1 MIYYRYQQKG
11 TINLKI
17 NKLLA
22 GAVILGAAAQL
33 AMHAPIAHADD
44 EKSTLQTLE
53 EEVASLKSNQA
64 SIKIRLANS
73 SEKSLAKAQTLTI
86 QSQLHACEQRL
97 EKAENNLKTE
107 KDRIAEAE
115 RKAEEERKAAEAK
128 AAAEKARK
136 EAIETGKPVA
146 GHNVPDYTPHAN
158 SYPWGQCTWGV
169 KVLAPWVGNYWGN
182 AAQWTASAASAG
194 FRTGSAPVAGSVIVW
209 NDGGYGHVAYV
220 TDVREDGMIKVLES
234 NHGGS
239 ADAADP
245 RGIGNYRGWFNPH
258 NGIGSVSY
266 IYPNS

>member
-1 MIYYRYQQKG
+1 M
-11 TINLKI
+11 KI

-22 GAVILGAAAQL
+22 GAVILGAATQL
-33 AMHAPIAHADD
+33 AMHAPIVHADD

-73 SEKSLAKAQTLTI
+73 SEKSSAKAQTLTI

-182 AAQWTASAASAG
+182 AGQWTASAG
-194 FRTGSAPVAGSVIVW
+194 FRTGSAPVAGSVVVW
-209 NDGGYGHVAYV
+209 NDGG
-220 TDVREDGMIKVLES
+220 
-234 NHGGS
+234 
-239 ADAADP
+239 
-245 RGIGNYRGWFNPH
+245 
-258 NGIGSVSY
+258 
-266 IYPNS
+266 

>member
-1 MIYYRYQQKG
+1 M
-11 TINLKI
+11 KI

-22 GAVILGAAAQL
+22 GAVIAGAAAQL
-33 AMHAPIAHADD
+33 AMHTPIVHADD

-97 EKAENNLKTE
+97 EKAENDLKTE
-107 KDRIAEAE
+107 KDRIAEKE

-136 EAIETGKPVA
+136 EAIETGNPVA
-146 GHNVPDYTPHAN
+146 GHNVPNYTPSSN

-169 KVLAPWVGNYWGN
+169 KVLAPWVGDYWGN

-220 TDVREDGMIKVLES
+220 TDVREDGMIQVLEA

-245 RGIGNYRGWFNPH
+245 RGIGNYRGWFNPK
-258 NGIGSVSY
+258 GIIGSVSY
-266 IYPNS
+266 IYPNN

>member
-1 MIYYRYQQKG
+1 M
-11 TINLKI
+11 KI

-22 GAVILGAAAQL
+22 GAVILGAVAQL
-33 AMHAPIAHADD
+33 TMHAPIVHADD

-73 SEKSLAKAQTLTI
+73 SEKSSAKAQTLTI

-194 FRTGSAPVAGSVIVW
+194 FRTGSAPVAGSVVVW

-220 TDVREDGMIKVLES
+220 TDVREDGMIQVLEA

-245 RGIGNYRGWFNPH
+245 RGIGNYRGWFNPK
-258 NGIGSVSY
+258 GIIGSVSY
-266 IYPNS
+266 IYPNN

>member
-1 MIYYRYQQKG
+1 M
-11 TINLKI
+11 KI

-33 AMHAPIAHADD
+33 AMHAPIANADD

-97 EKAENNLKTE
+97 EKAENDLKTE

-194 FRTGSAPVAGSVIVW
+194 FRTGSAPVAGSVVVW

-220 TDVREDGMIKVLES
+220 TDVREDGMIQVLES
-234 NHGGS
+234 NYGGS

-245 RGIGNYRGWFNPH
+245 RGIGNYRGWFNPK
-258 NGIGSVSY
+258 GIIGSVSY
-266 IYPNS
+266 IYPNN

>member
-1 MIYYRYQQKG
+1 M
-11 TINLKI
+11 
-17 NKLLA
+17 
-22 GAVILGAAAQL
+22 GAAAQL
-33 AMHAPIAHADD
+33 TMHAPIAHADD

-194 FRTGSAPVAGSVIVW
+194 FRTGSAPVAGSVVVW

-220 TDVREDGMIKVLES
+220 TDVREDGMIQVLEA

-266 IYPNS
+266 IYPNN

>member
-1 MIYYRYQQKG
+1 M
-11 TINLKI
+11 KI

-33 AMHAPIAHADD
+33 AMHAPIVHADD

-73 SEKSLAKAQTLTI
+73 SEKSSAKAQTLTI

-194 FRTGSAPVAGSVIVW
+194 FRTGSAPVAGSVVVW

-220 TDVREDGMIKVLES
+220 TDVREDGMIQVLEA
-234 NHGGS
+234 NYGGS

-245 RGIGNYRGWFNPH
+245 RGIGNYRGWFNPK
-258 NGIGSVSY
+258 GIIGSVSY
-266 IYPNS
+266 IYPNN

>member
-1 MIYYRYQQKG
+1 M
-11 TINLKI
+11 KI

-33 AMHAPIAHADD
+33 AMHAPIVHADD

-73 SEKSLAKAQTLTI
+73 SEKSSAKAQTLTI

-194 FRTGSAPVAGSVIVW
+194 FRTGS
-209 NDGGYGHVAYV
+209 
-220 TDVREDGMIKVLES
+220 
-234 NHGGS
+234 
-239 ADAADP
+239 
-245 RGIGNYRGWFNPH
+245 
-258 NGIGSVSY
+258 
-266 IYPNS
+266 

>member
-1 MIYYRYQQKG
+1 M
-11 TINLKI
+11 KI

-33 AMHAPIAHADD
+33 AMHAPIVHADD

-53 EEVASLKSNQA
+53 EEVASLKSNQV

-73 SEKSLAKAQTLTI
+73 SEKSSAKAQTLTI

-146 GHNVPDYTPHAN
+146 GHNVPNYTPSSN

-194 FRTGSAPVAGSVIVW
+194 FRTGSAPVAGSVVVW

-220 TDVREDGMIKVLES
+220 TDVREDGMIKVLEA
-234 NHGGS
+234 NYGGS

-266 IYPNS
+266 IYPNN

>member
-17 NKLLA
+17 NKFVA
-22 GAVILGAAAQL
+22 GAVILGAAAQI
-33 AMHAPIAHADD
+33 AINAPAVYADD

-53 EEVASLKSNQA
+53 EEVATLKSNQS

-97 EKAENNLKTE
+97 EKAEKDLQNE

-115 RKAEEERKAAEAK
+115 RKAAEAK
-128 AAAEKARK
+128 AEAEKARK

-146 GHNVPDYTPHAN
+146 GHNVPNYTPSSN

-194 FRTGSAPVAGSVIVW
+194 FRTGSAPVAGSVVVW

-220 TDVREDGMIKVLES
+220 TDVREDGMIKVLEA

-266 IYPNS
+266 IYPNN

>member
-1 MIYYRYQQKG
+1 M
-11 TINLKI
+11 KI

-33 AMHAPIAHADD
+33 AMHAPIVHADD

-73 SEKSLAKAQTLTI
+73 SEKSSAKAQTLTI

-194 FRTGSAPVAGSVIVW
+194 FRTSSAPVAGSVVVW

-220 TDVREDGMIKVLES
+220 TDVREDGMIQVLEA
-234 NHGGS
+234 NYGGS

-245 RGIGNYRGWFNPH
+245 RGIGNYRGWFNPK
-258 NGIGSVSY
+258 GIIGSVSY
-266 IYPNS
+266 IYPNN

>member
-1 MIYYRYQQKG
+1 M
-11 TINLKI
+11 KI

-22 GAVILGAAAQL
+22 GAVILGATAQL
-33 AMHAPIAHADD
+33 AMHAPIVHADD
-44 EKSTLQTLE
+44 EKSTLRTLE

-73 SEKSLAKAQTLTI
+73 SEKSSAKAQTLTI

-194 FRTGSAPVAGSVIVW
+194 FRTGSAPVAGSVVVW

-220 TDVREDGMIKVLES
+220 TDVREDGMIQVLEA

-245 RGIGNYRGWFNPH
+245 RGIGNYRGWFNPK
-258 NGIGSVSY
+258 GIIGSVSY
-266 IYPNS
+266 ISPNN

>member
-1 MIYYRYQQKG
+1 
-11 TINLKI
+11 LKI

-33 AMHAPIAHADD
+33 AIHAPIVHADD

-53 EEVASLKSNQA
+53 EEVATLKSNQS

-97 EKAENNLKTE
+97 EKAEKNLQKE
-107 KDRIAEAE
+107 KERIAEAE
-115 RKAEEERKAAEAK
+115 HKAEEERKAAEAK
-128 AAAEKARK
+128 AAAEKERK
-136 EAIETGKPVA
+136 EAIEIGNPVA
-146 GHNVPDYTPHAN
+146 GHNVPNYTPSSN

-169 KVLAPWVGNYWGN
+169 KVLAPWVGDYWGN

-220 TDVREDGMIKVLES
+220 TDVREDGMIQVLEA

-245 RGIGNYRGWFNPH
+245 RGIGNYRGWFNPK
-258 NGIGSVSY
+258 GIIGSVSY
-266 IYPNS
+266 IYPNN

>member
-1 MIYYRYQQKG
+1 M
-11 TINLKI
+11 KI

-22 GAVILGAAAQL
+22 GTVILGAAAQF
-33 AMHAPIAHADD
+33 AIHVPTAHADD
-44 EKSTLQTLE
+44 EKSKLQTLE
-53 EEVASLKSNQA
+53 EEVASLKSHQA
-64 SIKIRLANS
+64 SIKIRLTNS
-73 SEKSLAKAQTLTI
+73 SEKTLAKAQTLTI
-86 QSQLHACEQRL
+86 QSQLHACEQKL
-97 EKAENNLKTE
+97 ETAEKALQAE
-107 KDRIAEAE
+107 KGRIAEVE

-146 GHNVPDYTPHAN
+146 GHYVPDYTPSSN

-220 TDVREDGMIKVLES
+220 TDVRDDGMIKILES
-234 NHGGS
+234 NYGGS

-245 RGIGNYRGWFNPH
+245 RGIGNYRGWFHPTGN
-258 NGIGSVSY
+258 ISY
-266 IYPNS
+266 IYPNN

>member
-1 MIYYRYQQKG
+1 M
-11 TINLKI
+11 KI

-22 GAVILGAAAQL
+22 GAVILGAAAQF
-33 AMHAPIAHADD
+33 AMHTPTAHADD
-44 EKSTLQTLE
+44 KKSTLQTLE
-53 EEVASLKSNQA
+53 EEVATLKSNQS

-73 SEKSLAKAQTLTI
+73 SEKSSAKAQTLTI

-97 EKAENNLKTE
+97 EKAEKDLQKE
-107 KDRIAEAE
+107 KDRIAEVE
-115 RKAEEERKAAEAK
+115 RKTEEERKAAEVK

-136 EAIETGKPVA
+136 ESIETGKPVA
-146 GHNVPDYTPHAN
+146 SHYTPNYTPSSN

-194 FRTGSAPVAGSVIVW
+194 FRTGSTPVAGSVVVW

-220 TDVREDGMIKVLES
+220 TDVREDGMIQVLES
-234 NHGGS
+234 NYGGS
-239 ADAADP
+239 AYATDP

-258 NGIGSVSY
+258 NSIGSVSY
-266 IYPNS
+266 IYPNN

>member
-1 MIYYRYQQKG
+1 M
-11 TINLKI
+11 KI

-22 GAVILGAAAQL
+22 GAVILGATAQL
-33 AMHAPIAHADD
+33 AMHAPIVHADD

-73 SEKSLAKAQTLTI
+73 SEKSSAKAQTLTI

-97 EKAENNLKTE
+97 EKAENNLKKE

-194 FRTGSAPVAGSVIVW
+194 FRTGSAPVAGSVVVW

-220 TDVREDGMIKVLES
+220 TDVREDGMIQVLEA

-245 RGIGNYRGWFNPH
+245 RGIGNYRGWFNPK
-258 NGIGSVSY
+258 GIIGSVSY
-266 IYPNS
+266 IYPNN

>member
-1 MIYYRYQQKG
+1 M
-11 TINLKI
+11 KI

-33 AMHAPIAHADD
+33 AMHAPIVHADD

-73 SEKSLAKAQTLTI
+73 SEKSSAKAQTLTI

-146 GHNVPDYTPHAN
+146 GHNVPDYTPHVN

-194 FRTGSAPVAGSVIVW
+194 FRTGSAPVAGSVVVW

-220 TDVREDGMIKVLES
+220 TDVREDGMIQVLEA

-245 RGIGNYRGWFNPH
+245 RGIGNNRGWFNPK
-258 NGIGSVSY
+258 GIIGSVSY
-266 IYPNS
+266 IYPNN

>member
-1 MIYYRYQQKG
+1 M
-11 TINLKI
+11 KI

-33 AMHAPIAHADD
+33 AMHAPIVHADD
-44 EKSTLQTLE
+44 EKSTLQILE

-73 SEKSLAKAQTLTI
+73 SEKSSAKAQTLTI

-194 FRTGSAPVAGSVIVW
+194 FRTGSAPVAGSVVVW

-220 TDVREDGMIKVLES
+220 TDVREDGMIQVLES
-234 NHGGS
+234 NYGGS

-245 RGIGNYRGWFNPH
+245 RGIGNYRGWFNPK
-258 NGIGSVSY
+258 GIIGSVSY
-266 IYPNS
+266 IYPNN

>member
-1 MIYYRYQQKG
+1 M
-11 TINLKI
+11 KI

-33 AMHAPIAHADD
+33 AMHAPIVHADD

-73 SEKSLAKAQTLTI
+73 SEKSSAKAQTLTI

-115 RKAEEERKAAEAK
+115 RKVEEERKAAEAK

-136 EAIETGKPVA
+136 DAIETGKPVA

-194 FRTGSAPVAGSVIVW
+194 FRTGSAPVAGSVVVW

-220 TDVREDGMIKVLES
+220 TDVREDGMIQVLEA

-245 RGIGNYRGWFNPH
+245 RGIGNYRGWFNPK
-258 NGIGSVSY
+258 GIIGSVSY
-266 IYPNS
+266 IYPNN

>member
-1 MIYYRYQQKG
+1 M
-11 TINLKI
+11 KI

-33 AMHAPIAHADD
+33 AMHAPIVHADD

-73 SEKSLAKAQTLTI
+73 SEKSSAKAQTLTI

-146 GHNVPDYTPHAN
+146 GHNVPDYTQHAN

-194 FRTGSAPVAGSVIVW
+194 FRTGSAPVAGSVVVW

-220 TDVREDGMIKVLES
+220 TDVREDGMIQVLEA

-245 RGIGNYRGWFNPH
+245 RGIGNYRGWFNPK
-258 NGIGSVSY
+258 GIIGSVSY
-266 IYPNS
+266 IYPNN

>member
-1 MIYYRYQQKG
+1 M
-11 TINLKI
+11 KI

-33 AMHAPIAHADD
+33 AMHAPIVHADD
-44 EKSTLQTLE
+44 EKSTLQILE

-73 SEKSLAKAQTLTI
+73 SEKSSAKAQTLTI

-194 FRTGSAPVAGSVIVW
+194 FRTGSAPVAGSVVVW

-220 TDVREDGMIKVLES
+220 TDVREDGMIQVLEA

-245 RGIGNYRGWFNPH
+245 RGIGNYRGWFNPK
-258 NGIGSVSY
+258 GIIGSVSY
-266 IYPNS
+266 IYPNN

>member
-11 TINLKI
+11 IINLKV
-17 NKLLA
+17 NKFVA
-22 GAVILGAAAQL
+22 GAVILGAAAQIV
-33 AMHAPIAHADD
+33 MNAPAVYADD
-44 EKSTLQTLE
+44 TKITLQTLE
-53 EEVASLKSNQA
+53 EEVATLKSNQS

-97 EKAENNLKTE
+97 EKAEKDLQTE
-107 KDRIAEAE
+107 KDRIAEVE

-128 AAAEKARK
+128 AEAEKARK
-136 EAIETGKPVA
+136 EAIETGKPIA
-146 GHNVPDYTPHAN
+146 SHYVPNYTPAGN

>member
-1 MIYYRYQQKG
+1 M
-11 TINLKI
+11 KI

-22 GAVILGAAAQL
+22 GVVILGTAAQF
-33 AMHAPIAHADD
+33 AMHAPTVHADD

-53 EEVASLKSNQA
+53 EEVATLKSNQS

-73 SEKSLAKAQTLTI
+73 SEKSSAKAQTLTI

-97 EKAENNLKTE
+97 EKAEKDLQTE

-128 AAAEKARK
+128 AAAEKTRK

-146 GHNVPDYTPHAN
+146 GHNVPNYTPHSN

-220 TDVREDGMIKVLES
+220 TDVREDGMIQVLES
-234 NHGGS
+234 NYGGS
-239 ADAADP
+239 AYAADP

-266 IYPNS
+266 VYPNN

>member
-1 MIYYRYQQKG
+1 M
-11 TINLKI
+11 KI

-136 EAIETGKPVA
+136 EAIDPGNPVA

-194 FRTGSAPVAGSVIVW
+194 FRTGSAPVAGSVVVW

-220 TDVREDGMIKVLES
+220 TDVREDGMIQVLEA

-245 RGIGNYRGWFNPH
+245 RGIGNYRGWFNPK
-258 NGIGSVSY
+258 GIIGSVSY
-266 IYPNS
+266 IYPNN

>member
-11 TINLKI
+11 TNLKI
-17 NKLLA
+17 NKFVA
-22 GAVILGAAAQL
+22 GAVILGAAAQI
-33 AMHAPIAHADD
+33 AINAPAVYADD

-53 EEVASLKSNQA
+53 EEVATLKSNQS

-86 QSQLHACEQRL
+86 QSQLHSCEQRL
-97 EKAENNLKTE
+97 EKAEKDLQNE

-128 AAAEKARK
+128 AEAEKARK

-146 GHNVPDYTPHAN
+146 GHNVPNYTPSSN

-194 FRTGSAPVAGSVIVW
+194 FRTGSAPVAGSVVVW

-220 TDVREDGMIKVLES
+220 TDVREDGMIKVLEA

-266 IYPNS
+266 IYPNN

>member
-1 MIYYRYQQKG
+1 M
-11 TINLKI
+11 KI

-73 SEKSLAKAQTLTI
+73 SEKSSAKAQTLTI

-128 AAAEKARK
+128 VAAEKARK

-194 FRTGSAPVAGSVIVW
+194 FRTGSAPVAGSVVVW

-220 TDVREDGMIKVLES
+220 TDVREDGMIQVLEA

-245 RGIGNYRGWFNPH
+245 RGIGNYRGWFNPK
-258 NGIGSVSY
+258 GIIGSVSY
-266 IYPNS
+266 IYPNN

>member
-1 MIYYRYQQKG
+1 MKV
-11 TINLKI
+11 

-33 AMHAPIAHADD
+33 AMHVPTAHADD
-44 EKSTLQTLE
+44 EKSKLQTLE
-53 EEVASLKSNQA
+53 EEVATLKSNQS

-97 EKAENNLKTE
+97 EKAEKDLQTE

-146 GHNVPDYTPHAN
+146 GHNVPNYTPHSN

-169 KVLAPWVGNYWGN
+169 KVLAPWVGPQWGN
-182 AAQWTASAASAG
+182 ANQWADSAIRAG
-194 FRTGSAPVAGSVIVW
+194 YKTGSTPKVGSIIMW
-209 NDGGYGHVAYV
+209 PGLGGGYGHVAYV
-220 TDVREDGMIKVLES
+220 TDVREDGTIQVMEA
-234 NHGGS
+234 NFAGS

-245 RGIGNYRGWFNPH
+245 RGVQNYRGWFNPH
-258 NGIGSVSY
+258 SVCAHTY
-266 IYPNS
+266 IYNN

>member
-1 MIYYRYQQKG
+1 MIYCRYQKKG

-22 GAVILGAAAQL
+22 GAVILGAAAQI

-97 EKAENNLKTE
+97 EKAENDLKTE

-146 GHNVPDYTPHAN
+146 GHYVPDYAPHAN

-220 TDVREDGMIKVLES
+220 TDVREDGMIQVLEA

-266 IYPNS
+266 IYPNN